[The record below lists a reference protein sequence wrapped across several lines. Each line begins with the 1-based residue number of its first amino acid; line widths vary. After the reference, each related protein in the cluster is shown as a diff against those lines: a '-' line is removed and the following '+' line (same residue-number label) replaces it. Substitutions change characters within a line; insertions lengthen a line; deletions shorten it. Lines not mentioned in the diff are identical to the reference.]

1 MLKYL
6 ILTQIHIS
14 LENLEETD
22 GIGLMKL
29 SVLPGRRENYSNWV
43 SVVGR
48 IHYLESSVVSR
59 HCFWTKGAQKRFTGW
74 SREKLPS
81 TVWVHVFDD
90 SELIG
95 ESFLSSLPLG
105 WKQECFAAF
114 GSRTRQFKSSIK
126 VRYQRGKKRKK
137 KNQKKQNESDDG
149 V

>member
-1 MLKYL
+1 M
-6 ILTQIHIS
+6 
-14 LENLEETD
+14 
-22 GIGLMKL
+22 
-29 SVLPGRRENYSNWV
+29 GRT
-43 SVVGR
+43 
-48 IHYLESSVVSR
+48 HYLESSAVSR

-137 KNQKKQNESDDG
+137 KTKKTKMSLMMGFRASLALFKIHTASPSDLA
-149 V
+149 VETA